1 MKTQEMTT
9 RKSEM
14 RVKNTPLRAGR
25 RAAAAA
31 TAGLAVLFAACDVT
45 NPGPV
50 QDEFLN
56 LPEAHQALVN
66 GSHYTLSQSFGL
78 MAYMGAHAGREL
90 LPSGQGGP
98 GGLSGLAQ
106 AGRFVAGGQ
115 GATGG
120 GNLESA
126 WSNGHE
132 ARWIAEEALRRF
144 TGDAAGTVDPDVM
157 AEANLWAAYSNRTL
171 GQNMCEA
178 VFDGQGAQPS
188 TDHMVRAEAQ
198 FTQAL
203 SSGDEAIRNA
213 ARAGRAY
220 VRLWLGD
227 DLAGAASDAVSV
239 PLDFVFEVTMEF
251 PPTATQN
258 PIYAGNENAPV
269 RAHTIH
275 HTWFFDYY
283 LETGDP
289 RAAWAEDPDF
299 PTGSSVL
306 EGFGK
311 VPWSFSLKYESK
323 SDGIPLSSGREM
335 VLIRAEILLEGG
347 NWQGALDMINSI
359 RTSVTSDLTGEPL
372 DPWEANTL
380 VEAWTA
386 LKRERSVEF
395 WLEGQRNPDLR
406 RWEENGTPG
415 EIDFP
420 DWESLSPFFAQ
431 NAPSRCIPIPDHERD
446 ANPNLPNP

>member
-1 MKTQEMTT
+1 MKTQDMTT

-50 QDEFLN
+50 QDEFLS

-106 AGRFVAGGQ
+106 AGRFVTGGQ

-144 TGDAAGTVDPDVM
+144 TGDAAETVDPDVL

-178 VFDGQGAQPS
+178 VFDGQGAEPS
-188 TDHMVRAEAQ
+188 TNHMVRAEAQ

-220 VRLWLGD
+220 VRLWLR
-227 DLAGAASDAVSV
+227 DLTGAASDADNV

-269 RAHTIH
+269 RAPHDPPHLVLRLLPGDGGPQGGMGGRSGLPHGQLGARGLWKGAVVVLAEVQEQERRHTP
-275 HTWFFDYY
+275 F
-283 LETGDP
+283 ERPGD
-289 RAAWAEDPDF
+289 
-299 PTGSSVL
+299 G
-306 EGFGK
+306 
-311 VPWSFSLKYESK
+311 
-323 SDGIPLSSGREM
+323 
-335 VLIRAEILLEGG
+335 
-347 NWQGALDMINSI
+347 
-359 RTSVTSDLTGEPL
+359 L
-372 DPWEANTL
+372 DPGRGPPRSRATGRGP
-380 VEAWTA
+380 WT
-386 LKRERSVEF
+386 
-395 WLEGQRNPDLR
+395 
-406 RWEENGTPG
+406 
-415 EIDFP
+415 
-420 DWESLSPFFAQ
+420 
-431 NAPSRCIPIPDHERD
+431 
-446 ANPNLPNP
+446 